1 LENFLKNL
9 SAYFFFVIFFLTGC
23 GKSIN
28 DPERIIS
35 RTDVDM
41 DSMRWDSSSFPIMMK
56 ISNNFDLRSQTV
68 AQVALYEW
76 ERASNIDFFTEL
88 GTIPNLNL
96 TKLSDYYY
104 KDKYVNGIYLAQGP
118 VDDLQAPN
126 LAVTQIIFYTNKDNP
141 QKPFYQILH
150 TDIVLNGHEY
160 EFTSSPF
167 DNGAYYLLTLILH
180 EVGHVLGLGHE
191 YQGIMYPSMSTLDKQ
206 ETLTTFDENLI
217 QEKYDSMNPPV
228 ITAPTLNSL
237 NQYSDVSIIRLYLPD
252 SKISSNF
259 YRKK

>member
-1 LENFLKNL
+1 MRGVYLKTQYLIIFLL
-9 SAYFFFVIFFLTGC
+9 FFLSGC
-23 GKSIN
+23 GKPIN

-41 DSMRWDSSSFPIMMK
+41 DSMRWDLNTFPISMK
-56 ISNNFDLRSQTV
+56 ISNNIDLRSQTV
-68 AQVALYEW
+68 AQAGLDEW
-76 ERASNIDFFTEL
+76 ERAANIDFFSDL
-88 GTIPNLNL
+88 VSVPNLNF

-104 KDKYVNGIYLAQGP
+104 RDKYINGIYLAEGP
-118 VDDLQAPN
+118 VEDLQAPN
-126 LAVTQIIFYTNKDNP
+126 LAVTQIIFYTNTDDP
-141 QKPFYQILH
+141 RKPYFQILH
-150 TDIVLNGHEY
+150 TDIVLNGHDY

-167 DNGAYYLLTLILH
+167 DNGSYYLLTLILH

-191 YQGIMYPSMSTLDKQ
+191 AEGIMYPSMSTLDKQ
-206 ETLTTFDENLI
+206 ETLTLFDENLI
-217 QEKYDSMNPPV
+217 KEKYDSITPPV